1 MSARVATR
9 GSESTPPVARDGGPP
24 AGRPATGPTLRQGT
38 AYALAAYV
46 IGLCLFASVVPSPL
60 YHSYSVIWQF
70 SPLTLTLVYATY
82 AFGVLVALLLAG
94 RVSDQVGRRP
104 VLLAALAGLMLSSVL
119 FIAADSTGWLFVA
132 RAVQGIAT
140 GAALSAASAA
150 LLDLHAR
157 RDPVSVGLTN
167 GVASAGGLGLG
178 LLVSAVLVQAG
189 TAPRVLPYVV
199 LLVLFAVALTGAY
212 LMPEPVSERAALRL
226 TPQRPSVP
234 AGIRHPFLLAALA
247 VISSWSIGGLFF
259 SLGGQLAAQLFHSTN
274 SVTAQM
280 GPVLL
285 GLTAA
290 AAQLVFHR
298 SAPWLGASA
307 GSFVLAAGT
316 VLIVVSAAAGS
327 STTFVVGSVVAGLG
341 FGVAF
346 LGGLRNLVSVIPA
359 EHRAAVM
366 SAFYLVAYLSLSL
379 PAVAAGVVVTHIGVE
394 RTFEVFGS
402 VVAAVAL
409 LLGAEAWRSRP
420 RALVE
425 AVAAQPS

>member
-1 MSARVATR
+1 
-9 GSESTPPVARDGGPP
+9 
-24 AGRPATGPTLRQGT
+24 
-38 AYALAAYV
+38 
-46 IGLCLFASVVPSPL
+46 
-60 YHSYSVIWQF
+60 
-70 SPLTLTLVYATY
+70 
-82 AFGVLVALLLAG
+82 
-94 RVSDQVGRRP
+94 
-104 VLLAALAGLMLSSVL
+104 
-119 FIAADSTGWLFVA
+119 
-132 RAVQGIAT
+132 
-140 GAALSAASAA
+140 
-150 LLDLHAR
+150 
-157 RDPVSVGLTN
+157 
-167 GVASAGGLGLG
+167 
-178 LLVSAVLVQAG
+178 
-189 TAPRVLPYVV
+189 
-199 LLVLFAVALTGAY
+199 
-212 LMPEPVSERAALRL
+212 
-226 TPQRPSVP
+226 
-234 AGIRHPFLLAALA
+234 
-247 VISSWSIGGLFF
+247 
-259 SLGGQLAAQLFHSTN
+259 
-274 SVTAQM
+274 
-280 GPVLL
+280 
-285 GLTAA
+285 
-290 AAQLVFHR
+290 VFHR